1 MLSSQ
6 LGSPR
11 LALLG
16 MAALGVG
23 AALSYGN
30 PVETSIWVLVVPLL
44 FLAIN
49 LGVAIATNPRIY
61 RRRGLLLFH
70 IGLLS
75 IVVLAAIGRLT
86 FFEAHLELLDG
97 AAFDKEEL
105 FDVRSGQ
112 WHRSTL
118 DQVYFVQNGFAVEY
132 FAGLRRGLTYST
144 VTLTDE
150 GKAEPRVVGDDR
162 PLVVNGYRFYTTYNK
177 GFAPVLTW
185 IPAQGEPVT
194 GAVHM
199 PSYPLFAHKQDQTW
213 TPPGAATLQLWLR
226 LETGLDEKNA
236 WMLDTRHVQGTL
248 VVESTAGRIEM
259 KPGQVAELPGGQL
272 RFERL
277 VAWLGYKVFYDPTL
291 LPLFIASILA
301 VLGLSV
307 HFWHKLPK
315 LQPAPAATPARV
327 DVSATPTQE
336 L

>member
-1 MLSSQ
+1 
-6 LGSPR
+6 
-11 LALLG
+11 

-30 PVETSIWVLVVPLL
+30 PVETPIWVLVVPLV

-49 LGVAIATNPRIY
+49 LGVAITTNPRIY
-61 RRRGLLLFH
+61 RRRGLLVFH

-75 IVVLAAIGRLT
+75 VVILAAIGRLT

-97 AAFDKEEL
+97 AAFDQEEL

-118 DQVYFVQNGFAVEY
+118 DQVHFVQNGFAVEY
-132 FAGLRRGLTYST
+132 FAGLRRGRTYST
-144 VTLTDE
+144 VMLSGE
-150 GKAEPRVVGDDR
+150 GKTEPRVVGDDR
-162 PLVVNGYRFYTTYNK
+162 PLLVDGYRFYTTYNK

-226 LETGLDEKNA
+226 LNTGLDEKNP
-236 WMLDTRHVQGTL
+236 WMLDTRHVQGML
-248 VVESTAGRIEM
+248 VVESTAGRIEL

-291 LPLFIASILA
+291 VPLFIASILA
-301 VLGLSV
+301 VLGLSA
-307 HFWHKLPK
+307 HFWHKLPA
-315 LQPAPAATPARV
+315 LRPATAAAPARV
-327 DVSATPTQE
+327 QVSATPRQE